1 MADHHNYN
9 TTLRVKEDMF
19 GAHNYFI
26 FCNCSE
32 FRIIGDG
39 LTSNLE
45 GTIINIFCKL
55 NENYQSEIILRCH
68 KHNQQIQLFKL
79 LINF

>member
-1 MADHHNYN
+1 MDDPHNYN
-9 TTLRVKEDMF
+9 TTLRVKEKEMF

-26 FCNCSE
+26 FCNCLE

-45 GTIINIFCKL
+45 RTIINIFCKL
-55 NENYQSEIILRCH
+55 NENYHS
-68 KHNQQIQLFKL
+68 
-79 LINF
+79 